1 MIGIKITAKERGKTP
16 TKLVHDLQ
24 IELQRS
30 RNSCLEAIRQQLL
43 KESPKRSKGNKW
55 SEDKIYKFLSSPTNC
70 IRKRGRFGGYVI
82 LDENKLKHLKY
93 VVNDCKLG
101 SWIYPKG
108 KALKIC
114 YPKQPKGAI
123 CGFLYA
129 RVRGHSANNFIE
141 KAYIRSKR
149 WVRYYSKKH
158 IESAIMKK

>member
-1 MIGIKITAKERGKTP
+1 MIGIKITSKERGKSP
-16 TKLVHDLQ
+16 TKLSHDLQ

-43 KESPKRSKGNKW
+43 KESPRRSKGNKW

-93 VVNDCKLG
+93 VVNDCKRG

-114 YPKQPKGAI
+114 YPREPKGSK

-129 RVRGHSANNFIE
+129 RVRGHSGNDFINR
-141 KAYIRSKR
+141 AYIRSKR
-149 WVRYYSKKH
+149 WVRYFSRRH
-158 IESAIMKK
+158 IESALFKK

>member
-1 MIGIKITAKERGKTP
+1 MIGIKITAKERGKIP
-16 TKLVHDLQ
+16 TKLAHDLQ

-30 RNSCLEAIRQQLL
+30 RNSCLEAIR
-43 KESPKRSKGNKW
+43 KELMKAAPQKSKGNVY
-55 SEDKIYKFLSSPTNC
+55 SENRIHNYLSIPTNC

-129 RVRGHSANNFIE
+129 RVRGHRGNDFIE